1 MANFLLENL
10 CLNVCFLSIL
20 WAFCASNGHEQKP
33 PFYCRLPFIY
43 RGCLN
48 LFYVVKCKAP
58 EFLSK
63 LRESEK
69 VETMGAHRPTATRC
83 VFRAVGSARAQRR
96 GRCRVGAVRC
106 VGVFRRGRRQGGV
119 QGPQ

>member
-48 LFYVVKCKAP
+48 LFYVVKYKAP

-106 VGVFRRGRRQGGV
+106 VGVFRGGRRQGGA